1 VAGPFAGRPL
11 GDLGA
16 ERDQDRGT
24 DPLRSWGRAAYRG
37 RKLWWP
43 VHARGKR
50 LVTLNLRSAAG
61 QELYLRLV
69 ERADPP
75 HEWLNV
81 KIIESGDL
89 ERNRSPDDPLIRGQ
103 RSNSEAR
110 KDL

>member
-1 VAGPFAGRPL
+1 
-11 GDLGA
+11 
-16 ERDQDRGT
+16 
-24 DPLRSWGRAAYRG
+24 
-37 RKLWWP
+37 

-110 KDL
+110 KDLGSGISAGQKLCRGAALGSRTSIPTHYEC